1 MALEQGRLDK
11 NIILG
16 FSTSMLS
23 KGFDNYQPTPKF
35 HLELWD
41 LCCSVDS
48 HIAIAAPRG
57 HAKST
62 AITHVYVLANLLFR
76 EHDYVMIVSDTE
88 TQSKEFLN
96 NIAQEL
102 KDNDDIIDFFEVNK
116 FIRDSAIDIIVE
128 LKDGHQF
135 RVVAKGSE
143 QKLRGLNWRGKR
155 PNLIVC
161 DDLENDEI
169 VMSDER
175 REKFRNWFFSA
186 LLPSGSDY
194 CKIRLVGTI
203 LHLDG
208 LLERLMQ
215 DDSWTTRRYKAH
227 NEDFSFILWPEK
239 FPRERLEGI
248 RRRFVNQGYP
258 EGYSQEYLNWPIDS
272 DTAMFR
278 AEDLLEA
285 TDEQVMLPGDNYL
298 TIDFA
303 ISEKDRSAYTAMGVV
318 KRNHDAKLIV
328 MDFMR
333 GRWDSK
339 DIIDNM
345 FNLVQRYG
353 VETVI
358 MEAEKVDKALGPY
371 IYDEMVKRNVYFMIE
386 KKTPSA
392 DKVQRAKPLQA
403 LCRSGMVYFR
413 KNKGWY
419 PDLESE
425 LTTFPRGTYK
435 DQVDALAWV
444 GLHINK
450 IYEGATLEEAAE
462 EEWMEEA
469 EDSEFMFGIANS
481 YTGY

>member
-1 MALEQGRLDK
+1 MALKKGSISKD
-11 NIILG
+11 IILG

-41 LCCSVDS
+41 MCCSESS
-48 HIAIAAPRG
+48 HVAIAAPRG

-62 AITHVYVLANLLFR
+62 AITHVYVLASLLFR

-128 LKDGHQF
+128 LGDGHQF

-155 PNLIVC
+155 PNLIVG

-194 CKIRLVGTI
+194 CKVRIVGTI

-208 LLERLMQ
+208 LLERLM
-215 DDSWTTRRYKAH
+215 DDTSWTSRRYKAH
-227 NEDFSFILWPEK
+227 NKDFSKVLWPEK
-239 FPRERLEGI
+239 FPQERLEGI

-272 DTAMFR
+272 ETAMFR
-278 AEDLLEA
+278 PEDLLPASE
-285 TDEQVMLPGDNYL
+285 EQVALPGDNFMA
-298 TIDFA
+298 IDFA
-303 ISEKDRSAYTAMGVV
+303 ISQKERSAYTAMGVV
-318 KRNHDAKLIV
+318 KRTYDGNIIV
-328 MDFMR
+328 MDMMR

-339 DIIDNM
+339 EIIDNM
-345 FNLVQRYG
+345 FNLVKRYH
-353 VETVI
+353 VDTVI

-371 IYDEMVKRNVYFMIE
+371 IYDEMGKQNVFFTIE

-392 DKVQRAKPLQA
+392 DKTQRARPFQA
-403 LCRSGMVYFR
+403 LCRSGSVFFR
-413 KNKGWY
+413 KDQRWY
-419 PDLESE
+419 PTLESE
-425 LTTFPRGTYK
+425 LTTFPRGSYK
-435 DQVDALAWV
+435 DQVDALSWV

-450 IYEGATLEEAAE
+450 IYEGQTLDEAAD
-462 EEWMEEA
+462 EEWQEEF
-469 EDSEFMFGIANS
+469 EESEFFFGAPNNL
-481 YTGY
+481 TGY